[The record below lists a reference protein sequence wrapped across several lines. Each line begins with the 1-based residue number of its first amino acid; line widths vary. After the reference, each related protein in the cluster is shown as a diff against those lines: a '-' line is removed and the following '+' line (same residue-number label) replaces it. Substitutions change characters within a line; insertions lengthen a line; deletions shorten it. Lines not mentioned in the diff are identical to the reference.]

1 MVKNIKLQEFKEYI
15 KGKKVGIAGL
25 GVSNMPAIKYL
36 LSLGAKVTAMDKNTN
51 LLQENIELKDLD
63 VEYILGENYIDDL
76 TRFDIVLRSPGI
88 RPFLP
93 SIEKAI
99 EAGIKVTSEIEL
111 LIDICPAKIIGVTGS
126 DGKTTT
132 TTLISMF
139 LKEAGY
145 TVWTGGNIGTPL
157 FSKIDEIKESDIV
170 VLELSSFQLMTL
182 KKSPDI
188 AVITNVSP
196 NHLDY
201 HRSYEEYIDVKS
213 NIFINQNKEDSV
225 VVLNADDDY
234 TNGYVE
240 NIYKKDRLNNITR
253 DVRLFSIKNSLKNGV
268 YLEKGDI
275 VSNING
281 KEEKIEKTENVKL
294 VGIHNI
300 ANICAATSAVIHL
313 TGVEAISKVITT
325 FGGVEHRMEMVKEIN
340 GVKWYNDSIGTSPT
354 RTMAGLVSF
363 DKKIILIAGGY
374 DKNLSYNIL
383 AKPIV
388 DKVKILL
395 LIGKT
400 ADKIEKS
407 VREELKNIENEKQ
420 DIEIIHLNTLE
431 ECVSLANSRS
441 TNGDIVVMSPASAS
455 FDMYKNFEERGQ
467 HFKRLVNGIIE
478 KTT

>member
-1 MVKNIKLQEFKEYI
+1 MIGNIRLEEFKKDI
-15 KGKKVGIAGL
+15 KGKKVGIAGV
-25 GVSNMPAIKYL
+25 GVSNVPAIKYL
-36 LSLGAKVTAMDKNTN
+36 TNLGAKVTAMDKNVN
-51 LLQENIELKDLD
+51 LLQDNIELKDLN
-63 VEYILGENYIDDL
+63 VEYILGEKYIDDL

-99 EAGIKVTSEIEL
+99 ELGVKVTSEIEL
-111 LIDICPAKIIGVTGS
+111 LIDLCPCKIIGVTGS

-132 TTLISMF
+132 TTLASMF
-139 LKEAGY
+139 LKEAGFK
-145 TVWTGGNIGTPL
+145 VWTGGNIGKPL
-157 FSKIDEIKESDIV
+157 FSNIEDINEEDIV

-188 AVITNVSP
+188 SIVTNISP

-201 HRSYEEYIDVKS
+201 HRSYEEYIEAKA
-213 NIFINQNKEDSV
+213 NIFLNQNSKDSI

-234 TNGYVE
+234 TEKYIE
-240 NIYKKDRLNNITR
+240 NIEKINIANNIVR
-253 DVRLFSIKNSLKNGV
+253 DIRKFSIKKEIDKGV
-268 YLEKGDI
+268 YLSSGNI

-281 KEEKIEKTENVKL
+281 KKEIIENADNVKL

-300 ANICAATSAVIHL
+300 ANICAAASAVIHL
-313 TGVEAISKVITT
+313 TGIEAISKVITT

-340 GVKWYNDSIGTSPT
+340 GVKWYNDSIGTSPS
-354 RTMAGLVSF
+354 RTIAGLVSF

-374 DKNLSYNIL
+374 DKNLSYDVL
-383 AKPIV
+383 AKPII

-400 ADKIEKS
+400 ADKIEIA
-407 VREELKNIENEKQ
+407 VREELKHTSVENEN
-420 DIEIIHLNTLE
+420 IEIIHLNTLE
-431 ECVSLANSRS
+431 ECVELANSKT

-455 FDMYKNFEERGQ
+455 FDMYKNFEERGN
-467 HFKRLVNGIIE
+467 HFKRLVNKI
-478 KTT
+478 